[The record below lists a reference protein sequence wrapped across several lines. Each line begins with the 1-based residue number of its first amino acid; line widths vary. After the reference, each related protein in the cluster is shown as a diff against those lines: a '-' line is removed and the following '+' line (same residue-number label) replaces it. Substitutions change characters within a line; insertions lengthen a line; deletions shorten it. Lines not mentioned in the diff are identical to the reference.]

1 MNIGTHHLHGTSL
14 DSPIANVI
22 QGIADTL
29 TTNLILHSTQAASP
43 SLVPLASSPMSNNT
57 IVHQQTEERT
67 SIPPSFT
74 PDTPP
79 LSFPVSIP
87 SNTIRANMRTP
98 SNSSVIQSAHMP
110 SGQISL
116 SSNSATA
123 FSVAAQQEAFTSDPD
138 RTENDPAVVGV
149 YGNSQNHIVPT
160 PIEAPVHPLQLT
172 MSASEE
178 ENKVSSGSPDGIHG
192 SLSETTDK
200 VEA

>member
-1 MNIGTHHLHGTSL
+1 
-14 DSPIANVI
+14 
-22 QGIADTL
+22 TL
-29 TTNLILHSTQAASP
+29 TTNLIIHSTQAASP
-43 SLVPLASSPMSNNT
+43 SFVPVASSPMSNDT
-57 IVHQQTEERT
+57 IVHQQAEERT
-67 SIPPSFT
+67 SIPPSIT

-87 SNTIRANMRTP
+87 SNTTRANMQTP

-110 SGQISL
+110 SGLISL

-123 FSVAAQQEAFTSDPD
+123 SSIAAQQGASTSDPD
-138 RTENDPAVVGV
+138 RTENDPAVVRV
-149 YGNSQNHIVPT
+149 YGNSQNHILPT

-192 SLSETTDK
+192 SLSENTDK
-200 VEA
+200 VEV

>member
-14 DSPIANVI
+14 DFPIANVI
-22 QGIADTL
+22 QGTAGTL

-43 SLVPLASSPMSNNT
+43 SLVPLASSPMSNDT

-67 SIPPSFT
+67 SIPPSIT

-87 SNTIRANMRTP
+87 SNTTRANMRTP

-123 FSVAAQQEAFTSDPD
+123 FSVAAQQGAFTSDPD

-149 YGNSQNHIVPT
+149 YGDSQNHNLPT

-178 ENKVSSGSPDGIHG
+178 ENKVLSGSPDGIHG
-192 SLSETTDK
+192 SLFENTDK
-200 VEA
+200 VEV